1 MAKCNIQYGLRII
14 PVHPNDYHLL
24 NYMWGNLY
32 YYDKCLPMGASSSC
46 QIFEKPSSSLQWIM
60 LNRFFAKDVSHMI
73 DDFFFIGP
81 PASKSRFHHLNTFIT
96 LCDRIGLPL
105 NPDKICLP
113 NTNII
118 IYGIEVDSI
127 AIECRLPN
135 DKVLKIQT
143 HFTNMSHCKKVSLHD
158 LQSLI
163 GLLNFACVVIAPGR
177 AFLRRLI
184 DLTVKVTNPRH
195 FIRLTCEARAD
206 IQCWLQFISH
216 FNGKSVFPNDTWS
229 SPDHLTLHTDAASPK
244 GYTAILGS
252 TWFASEWL
260 EPFKQFHITM
270 LELFPIMLALE
281 IWGS

>member
-1 MAKCNIQYGLRII
+1 
-14 PVHPNDYHLL
+14 
-24 NYMWGNLY
+24 
-32 YYDKCLPMGASSSC
+32 MGASSSC
-46 QIFEKPSSSLQWIM
+46 QIFKKLSSSLQWIM
-60 LNRFFAKDVSHMI
+60 LNKFFAKGMSHMI
-73 DDFFFIGP
+73 DDFFLIGP
-81 PASKSRFHHLNTFIT
+81 PTSKSCFHDLKKFIT

-105 NPDKICLP
+105 KPDKTCLP

-127 AIECRLPN
+127 AMECRLPN
-135 DKVLKIQT
+135 DKVMKIQT
-143 HFTNMSHCKKVSLHD
+143 HLRNMSHRKKVTMHD

-216 FNGKSVFPNDTWS
+216 FNGK
-229 SPDHLTLHTDAASPK
+229 
-244 GYTAILGS
+244 
-252 TWFASEWL
+252 
-260 EPFKQFHITM
+260 
-270 LELFPIMLALE
+270 
-281 IWGS
+281 